1 MKHDGSQQGAG
12 WALFI
17 SRIGVGGIAWA
28 EQGIVATQLPEAD
41 GAATG
46 RRLLA
51 VAQRRRPMVYE
62 QVAQVV
68 HWQSLPGPVLQA
80 VAGMQVLLAGQQ
92 ALPMPEAAGPGL
104 LPDLRERFEGGVAEG
119 LPALLDLPLDWE
131 GVPELQRRVY
141 ALAQAIPPGQVRSY
155 GELARELGDVG
166 LSRAVGQALGL
177 NPFAPIVP
185 CHRILAA
192 GGRSGGFSAGGGA
205 LTKLRMLE
213 LEGAAIGGTPSLFA
227 EG

>member
-1 MKHDGSQQGAG
+1 MNQDFAQQGAG

-17 SRIGVGGIAWA
+17 SRIGIGGIAWA
-28 EQGIVATQLPEAD
+28 AHGIVATQLPEAD

-51 VAQRRRPMVYE
+51 VAQQRRPQVYL
-62 QVAQVV
+62 QVTD
-68 HWQSLPGPVLQA
+68 WQGLPGPVLQA
-80 VAGMQVLLAGQQ
+80 VAGMQVLLAGRQ
-92 ALPMPEAAGPGL
+92 ALAMPEPAGEGV
-104 LPDLRERFEGGVAEG
+104 LPDLRARFDGGSEGG
-119 LPALLDLPLDWE
+119 LPALLDLPLDWD
-131 GVPELQRRVY
+131 GIAQLQRRVY
-141 ALAQAIPPGQVRSY
+141 QLAQAIPPGQVRSY
-155 GELARELGDVG
+155 GELARELGGVG

-213 LEGAAIGGTPSLFA
+213 LEGAAIGGTPSLF
-227 EG
+227 EES